1 MGKGTPCLRG
11 PCAACGTPSGLCC
24 RHGFAVVRAI
34 VAPTKAA
41 LRQGPLRQGVP
52 LPTKFSSSILGKLD
66 FFRDRLGINRGSNC
80 ASWDHSRF
88 VLFFD
93 YSFPQDHLGGTIFFT
108 QWSAGGVAALFR
120 RHRSRPLPAHGCAN
134 PRSGRQRARMAC
146 RRSVEPK

>member
-1 MGKGTPCLRG
+1 M
-11 PCAACGTPSGLCC
+11 
-24 RHGFAVVRAI
+24 RHAVRALLSPRLRRGSRHRG
-34 VAPTKAA
+34 ADKGRSSAGPSKA
-41 LRQGPLRQGVP
+41 G
-52 LPTKFSSSILGKLD
+52 SSLTYQILVFDLGEVG

-80 ASWDHSRF
+80 ASWDQSRS
-88 VLFFD
+88 VLFLVIVLF
-93 YSFPQDHLGGTIFFT
+93 LKITWTIFFT